1 MAGIVVLDAGALIAL
16 SSESDAHHQWAMG
29 MFLHT
34 LSHELSMPAL
44 TYAEVMVHPTKAG
57 KAPEFQQRLS
67 GLRIQVR
74 PIDQSDVAGLATLR
88 VESGLRMSDAVVL
101 HESLRLG
108 ATLATT
114 DQVLMRE
121 ATQFGLDVLTPHRV

>member
-16 SSESDAHHQWAMG
+16 SSESDAHHEWAMG

-34 LSHELSMPAL
+34 LSQELSMPAL

-57 KAPEFQQRLS
+57 KADEFQQRLS
-67 GLRIQVR
+67 GLQIQVR
-74 PIDQSDVAGLATLR
+74 PFDQTDVADLATLR
-88 VESGLRMSDAVVL
+88 VESGLRMPDAVVL

-114 DQVLMRE
+114 DKVLNRE
-121 ATQFGLDVLTPHRV
+121 ARKRGVVVLAPR

>member
-1 MAGIVVLDAGALIAL
+1 MAGIVVLDAGVLIAL
-16 SSESDAHHQWAMG
+16 SSESDAHHEWAMG

-34 LSHELSMPAL
+34 LSQELSMPAL

-57 KAPEFQQRLS
+57 KADEFQQRLA
-67 GLRIQVR
+67 GLHIQVR
-74 PIDQSDVAGLATLR
+74 PCDQSDVADLATLR
-88 VESGLRMSDAVVL
+88 VDSGLRMPDAVVL

-114 DQVLMRE
+114 DQALMRKAAQLGIE
-121 ATQFGLDVLTPHRV
+121 MLTPHRV